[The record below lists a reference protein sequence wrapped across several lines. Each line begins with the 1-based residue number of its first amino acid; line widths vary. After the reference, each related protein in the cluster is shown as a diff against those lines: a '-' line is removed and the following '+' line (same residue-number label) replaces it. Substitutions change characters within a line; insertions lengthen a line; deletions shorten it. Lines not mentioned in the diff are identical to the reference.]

1 MQKAEA
7 VMDIYRQRGIKGL
20 PLERVYRH
28 LFDHEL
34 FLRGYGK
41 IYRNFGAMTK
51 GITEETVDGMS
62 LKKIHRIIALLKLE
76 RYEWTPS
83 RRTEIPKAN
92 GKMRPLGIPTWSDK
106 LVEEVVRSLLEPYYE
121 QRFSPNSHGFRPGR
135 DCHSALF
142 QIASRWKGTIWFI
155 EGDIS
160 KCFDSFDHGIMLEII
175 RRDIHDGRLVNLIEG
190 MLKAGYME
198 DWRYHD
204 SPSGTPQGGIISP
217 LLANIYL
224 NDLDKFVEDTLIPAY
239 TRGKGRKS
247 DPAYNAIGYQIAKAQ
262 EAKDFDEVERL
273 SRERRKMPRNAPC
286 DPNYRRL
293 RYVRY
298 ADDFLLGFV
307 GPKNEAGEIR
317 QRLGEFLEQKLKL
330 TLSEEKT
337 LITHAYDGK
346 AKFLGYEITVVR
358 EGSLL
363 AENER
368 RATNGRIRLLMPFKV
383 VSKYRNLYSKG
394 EKISARTELTIDTD
408 YTILQRYQGVLAGLY
423 NFYCMAQNVGKRMN
437 CIKWMLEFSLTKTL
451 ALKFRCKIS
460 DIFRRYKVV
469 EAEPAMLQVVIKRKD
484 KAPLVATFGGIRF
497 ERKPEGLGTTDA
509 PINLAWLKP
518 ANKRSEVVQRLVA
531 GKCEICGKE
540 GEPVEVHHIRKLA
553 DIDRPGRRPKT
564 VWEKIMSARKRK
576 TLVVCEGCH
585 DAIHAGQHDGTE
597 L

>member
-7 VMDIYRQRGIKGL
+7 IMDIYRQRGTKGL
-20 PLERVYRH
+20 PLDRVYRH
-28 LFDHEL
+28 LFDREL
-34 FLRGYGK
+34 FLQAYGK
-41 IYRNFGAMTK
+41 IYRNFGAMTR
-51 GITEETVDGMS
+51 GTTGETVDGMN
-62 LKKIHRIIALLKLE
+62 LRKIHNIIGLLKLE
-76 RYEWTPS
+76 RYKWTPV

-92 GKMRPLGIPTWSDK
+92 GKKRPLGIPTWSDK
-106 LVEEVVRSLLEPYYE
+106 LLQEAIRSLLEPYYE

-135 DCHSALF
+135 SCHSALF

-155 EGDIS
+155 EGDVT
-160 KCFDSFDHGIMLEII
+160 KCFDSFDHTIMLEII

-190 MLKAGYME
+190 LLKAGYME

-239 TRGKGRKS
+239 TRGKERKEDS
-247 DPAYNAIGYQIAKAQ
+247 AYSAIGRQIAKAR
-262 EAKDFDEVERL
+262 EAKDSNEVERL
-273 SRERRKMPRNAPC
+273 TRERRKMPRNAPC

-307 GPKNEAGEIR
+307 GPKNEAEEIR
-317 QRLGEFLEQKLKL
+317 QRLGDFLEQKLKL
-330 TLSEEKT
+330 TLSTEKT

-346 AKFLGYEITVVR
+346 ARFLGYEITVAR
-358 EGSLL
+358 QGSLI
-363 AENER
+363 AGNER
-368 RATNGRIRLLMPFKV
+368 RATNGRIRLLMPWKV
-383 VSKYRNLYSKG
+383 VNKYRILYSKG
-394 EKISARTELTIDTD
+394 DKISARTELTIDTD
-408 YTILQRYQGVLAGLY
+408 YTIIQRYQAVLAGLY
-423 NFYCMAQNVGKRMN
+423 NFYCMAQNISRRMQRIKR
-437 CIKWMLEFSLTKTL
+437 ILEFSLVKTL
-451 ALKFRCKIS
+451 ASKFQCNIS
-460 DIFRRYKVV
+460 EIYRRYKVV
-469 EAEPAMLQVVIKRKD
+469 GAEPAILQVVIKRVD

-497 ERKPEGLGTTDA
+497 ERRPEGLGTTDT
-509 PINLAWLKP
+509 PIELAWFRP
-518 ANKRSEVVQRLVA
+518 ANKRSEVVQRLLA

-564 VWEKIMSARKRK
+564 VWEKIMVARKRK

-585 DAIHAGQHDGTE
+585 DAIHAGQHDG
-597 L
+597 LKL